1 MTLKPLPLQTKLS
14 KLSFTLIIAG
24 LSPLTISQA
33 SDTSTPLVMAPVIV
47 ESSLRASQS
56 DDLAASHSIINAQ
69 TLLEKGASHFDD
81 ILLQTPNVN
90 FSGQSSRAR
99 HIQIRGIGELDDYTG
114 APNPSVG
121 VSIDNIDFSGIGMT
135 ANLFDVKQVEVLR
148 GPQSSR
154 YGNSALAG
162 LIHIQSNDPTPYRE
176 NRIETTIGTDQL
188 REVGLMT
195 SGPFSSA
202 KDSGQYRIAIQKH
215 LSDGFM
221 KNDYLNRTDT
231 NGKDELNVRGK
242 LRFFPSD
249 VSQLDITLLHAN
261 LDNGYD
267 ACSLDNTFTT
277 HSDEPGK
284 DTQKS
289 NAGAIKYQWF
299 GEKMTLV
306 SITTLGQSDMTYG
319 YDGDWAYNGYH
330 ATGDNTYVYQNL
342 KDRQTLSQEIRLI
355 SEPQAKLFNDSTDWL
370 VGAYIAQMD
379 EANHATDNYGTDLS
393 SDYQVIKTA
402 GFGQLDTQIA
412 ENTTLSTGLRV
423 EQHQAQ
429 YDNNNA
435 ESYRPTDSMVG
446 ANISLTQ
453 HFSPQRS
460 AYVTVSQGYKAGG
473 VNTGLAIADEA
484 LRDFDTETV
493 INTEIGYQANTFDNT
508 LSTHIALFHM
518 NRSQPQ
524 FEGYTYVGNNYVY
537 YTENFDSATNS
548 GLEADLKWQMTPKW
562 QLFSTLGLLNTNVKG
577 TSASGAFS
585 ISNRD
590 QAHAPNYQATIGTHY
605 RHPTGYFARLEATA
619 VDAFYFDTSHSQKSQ
634 PYQLANARLGYQT
647 KQWEVALWAKNLTDE
662 RYATRGYYFENEPT
676 YSITEQYI
684 RLGNPRQIG
693 LTASMNF

>member
-231 NGKDELNVRGK
+231 NGKDEL
-242 LRFFPSD
+242 
-249 VSQLDITLLHAN
+249 
-261 LDNGYD
+261 
-267 ACSLDNTFTT
+267 
-277 HSDEPGK
+277 
-284 DTQKS
+284 
-289 NAGAIKYQWF
+289 
-299 GEKMTLV
+299 
-306 SITTLGQSDMTYG
+306 
-319 YDGDWAYNGYH
+319 
-330 ATGDNTYVYQNL
+330 
-342 KDRQTLSQEIRLI
+342 
-355 SEPQAKLFNDSTDWL
+355 
-370 VGAYIAQMD
+370 
-379 EANHATDNYGTDLS
+379 
-393 SDYQVIKTA
+393 
-402 GFGQLDTQIA
+402 
-412 ENTTLSTGLRV
+412 
-423 EQHQAQ
+423 
-429 YDNNNA
+429 
-435 ESYRPTDSMVG
+435 
-446 ANISLTQ
+446 
-453 HFSPQRS
+453 
-460 AYVTVSQGYKAGG
+460 
-473 VNTGLAIADEA
+473 
-484 LRDFDTETV
+484 
-493 INTEIGYQANTFDNT
+493 
-508 LSTHIALFHM
+508 
-518 NRSQPQ
+518 
-524 FEGYTYVGNNYVY
+524 
-537 YTENFDSATNS
+537 
-548 GLEADLKWQMTPKW
+548 
-562 QLFSTLGLLNTNVKG
+562 
-577 TSASGAFS
+577 
-585 ISNRD
+585 
-590 QAHAPNYQATIGTHY
+590 
-605 RHPTGYFARLEATA
+605 
-619 VDAFYFDTSHSQKSQ
+619 
-634 PYQLANARLGYQT
+634 
-647 KQWEVALWAKNLTDE
+647 
-662 RYATRGYYFENEPT
+662 
-676 YSITEQYI
+676 
-684 RLGNPRQIG
+684 
-693 LTASMNF
+693 